1 VIGRLVHPGRST
13 NDPRVGSRG
22 QALIEF
28 AIIVPAFLLI
38 LTGMLEFGF
47 VFNHNLNLEY
57 ATREGA
63 RTGSALANGGVSNCP
78 SLNTSDGLTLDP
90 DPYIIAAVQRVLTSP
105 GSPVDISQVSQVQ
118 IWKNDPAN
126 PGVALAG
133 KVNTWANT
141 GSGTGPTVDGV
152 KLTFTQS
159 SRNWHVCERDN
170 GSVPPDSVGISLK
183 YTYKFVTPL
192 AGVMTFFG
200 PGGASTLSMSDQTVM
215 SLNPTN

>member
-1 VIGRLVHPGRST
+1 MTRRLSRRGRSA
-13 NDPRVGSRG
+13 RAGRGRARG
-22 QALIEF
+22 QALIEY
-28 AIIVPAFLLI
+28 AVILPTFLLI

-63 RTGSALANGGVSNCP
+63 RTGSALANGGLSNCP
-78 SLNTSDGLTLDP
+78 TISTSDGLTLDP
-90 DPYIIAAVQRVLTSP
+90 DTYIVAAVQRVLTSP
-105 GSPVDISQVSQVQ
+105 GSSIDISQVSQVQ

-126 PGVALAG
+126 PGNPLVG

-152 KLTFTQS
+152 KLTFSQS
-159 SRNWHVCERDN
+159 SRNWHVCERNN
-170 GSVPPDSVGISLK
+170 GSVPPDSIGISLK
-183 YTYKFVTPL
+183 YTYRMVTPL
-192 AGVMTFFG
+192 AAVMAFFG
-200 PGGASTLSMSDQTVM
+200 PRGQATLAMSDQTVM